1 MKKLVQDRVSGH
13 EIESVFEELRG
24 CTSSGRRVRLMKD
37 LVSFGV
43 KTAVIGKR
51 LGIADYQVRHC
62 VRVAR
67 RLVPEVM
74 VLLDNNKIS
83 LSLARAIASLP
94 DAEQENAARTAL
106 AKRISVSRFRAEA
119 FANPDKRLI
128 AELERLAD
136 SYSEKS
142 GFALQIKPD
151 MDNSDSGTWI
161 IRYHSLDDFDE
172 LTRRLVGKQDD
183 W

>member
-1 MKKLVQDRVSGH
+1 MRRKIQKCVSGH
-13 EIESVFEELRG
+13 EIESVFEQLMG
-24 CTSSGRRVRLMKD
+24 CTSNGQRVRLMNE

-43 KTAVIGKR
+43 KTAVIAKR
-51 LGIADYQVRHC
+51 LAIADYQVRHC
-62 VRVAR
+62 VRVSR
-67 RLVPEVM
+67 RLAPDVM
-74 VLLDNNKIS
+74 ALLENNKIS
-83 LSLARAIASLP
+83 LSLARAVASLP
-94 DAEQENAARTAL
+94 EAEQENAARTAL

-128 AELERLAD
+128 ADLERLAD
-136 SYSEKS
+136 SYSEQS

-151 MDNSDSGTWI
+151 IDNSSSGTWI